1 MVGLMKK
8 ISNYGLL
15 LDSLELSPFET
26 LNALNLRS
34 NLQKEVFNM
43 TNQEQLKLLQFDL
56 FLLNHIE
63 EIKNHLENV
72 YDFKN
77 SIEPFDQWWWHL
89 DKIISKEII
98 IKPSLCVEVD
108 TTL

>member
-1 MVGLMKK
+1 MKR

-34 NLQKEVFNM
+34 DLQKEVINM
-43 TNQEQLKLLQFDL
+43 TNQEQLKLYQYDL
-56 FLLNHIE
+56 YLLEHID

-72 YDFKN
+72 YDFRD
-77 SIEPFDQWWWHL
+77 SIEPFEQWWWHL
-89 DKIISKEII
+89 DRIISKEII
-98 IKPSLCVEVD
+98 IKPSLSVETD